1 MSLIKNLKRREV
13 EIFGAKRVV
22 RNDFNRDVKKANNDL
37 IKQDKETKQIDKE
50 TEKQVKKTTKKKNT
64 KK

>member
-22 RNDFNRDVKKANNDL
+22 RN
-37 IKQDKETKQIDKE
+37 ETKKE
-50 TEKQVKKTTKKKNT
+50 EKVEIKKQTKKSTKKKT
-64 KK
+64 EVK

>member
-22 RNDFNRDVKKANNDL
+22 RNETKKEEKIEVKK
-37 IKQDKETKQIDKE
+37 QTKKS
-50 TEKQVKKTTKKKNT
+50 TKKKSEV
-64 KK
+64 K

>member
-22 RNDFNRDVKKANNDL
+22 RND
-37 IKQDKETKQIDKE
+37 TKRENEEEK
-50 TEKQVKKTTKKKNT
+50 KQVKKSRKKKT
-64 KK
+64 EVK

>member
-22 RNDFNRDVKKANNDL
+22 RND
-37 IKQDKETKQIDKE
+37 IS
-50 TEKQVKKTTKKKNT
+50 KKTEEPKVAKKTRKKKT
-64 KK
+64 EVK

>member
-22 RNDFNRDVKKANNDL
+22 RNEIKKVEK
-37 IKQDKETKQIDKE
+37 KQNKKSRN
-50 TEKQVKKTTKKKNT
+50 KKTEVK
-64 KK
+64 

>member
-22 RNDFNRDVKKANNDL
+22 RNEVKK
-37 IKQDKETKQIDKE
+37 EE
-50 TEKQVKKTTKKKNT
+50 GVVKKQTKKSTKKKSEV
-64 KK
+64 K

>member
-22 RNDFNRDVKKANNDL
+22 RNETKKEEKVEVKK
-37 IKQDKETKQIDKE
+37 QTKKS
-50 TEKQVKKTTKKKNT
+50 TKKKSEV
-64 KK
+64 K

>member
-22 RNDFNRDVKKANNDL
+22 RN
-37 IKQDKETKQIDKE
+37 ETKKVE
-50 TEKQVKKTTKKKNT
+50 EKPVKKTRKKKT
-64 KK
+64 EVK